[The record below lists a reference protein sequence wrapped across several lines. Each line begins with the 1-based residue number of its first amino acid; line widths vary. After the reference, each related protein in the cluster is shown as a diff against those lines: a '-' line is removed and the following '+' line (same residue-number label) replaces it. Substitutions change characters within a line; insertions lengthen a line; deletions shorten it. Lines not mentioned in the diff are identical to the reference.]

1 MSMTRTLAAIS
12 LSGPATQALERSTK
26 RRRLSNEKEEVNNT
40 KPDGL
45 FSFDD
50 IFDTLS
56 QEVSDEESFP
66 SIGWDFD
73 DE

>member
-12 LSGPATQALERSTK
+12 LSGPATQALEQSVK

-40 KPDGL
+40 K
-45 FSFDD
+45 FESSFAFGD

-56 QEVSDEESFP
+56 KDVSDEESFP